1 MKFKISLLAALLVA
15 AFPLA
20 AKAQDTN
27 SYESLKVSCESG
39 AECSDFGVNF
49 QEEGDKVAQTRRT
62 RTRRTRSN
70 DVDSKYYVGGN
81 VGLFLPFFDAD
92 NEGII
97 DYDPGFTFGGFAGYR
112 FTENISAELEVYDS
126 LGGSEIDDFGYN
138 VFAASANGVYRY
150 YFNPDND
157 RSLYVYGGLGLGV
170 GIFNPTGDEADGLD
184 SQTGFLLQTKA
195 GVGYPVAEKIDL
207 FGQARFTNVFLGED
221 EDEGFDGED
230 ANGLSFDVGA
240 TYKF

>member
-1 MKFKISLLAALLVA
+1 MKFKISLLATLLVA
-15 AFPLA
+15 AFPFA

-62 RTRRTRSN
+62 RTRRTRSGGS
-70 DVDSKYYVGGN
+70 VDNKYYVGGN
-81 VGLFLPFFDAD
+81 VGLFLPFFDASD
-92 NEGII
+92 IV
-97 DYDPGFTFGGFAGYR
+97 DYDPGFTFGGFGGYR
-112 FTENISAELEVYDS
+112 FTENISAEIEVYDS
-126 LGGSEIDDFGYN
+126 LGGSEIDDLGYN

-150 YFNPDND
+150 YFNPGND
-157 RSLYVYGGLGLGV
+157 KSLYAYGGLGLGV
-170 GIFNPTGDEADGLD
+170 GILNPTGDESDGLD
-184 SQTGFLLQTKA
+184 SQTGFLLQGKA

-221 EDEGFDGED
+221 EDEGFNGDD
-230 ANGLSFDVGA
+230 ANGLSIDFGA